1 MGPLLAALPKSARGY
16 TPLTPFSA
24 VPAAP
29 VFKSFAPLL
38 AGLFLAALLASGSAC
53 SAQSSA
59 TAISEPADL
68 ILINGK
74 IITVDAHDSI
84 AQAMAIHSGKI
95 VAVGSN
101 EEIRKH
107 ARKDAPIIDL
117 HGRTAT
123 PGLIDTHC
131 HFDETAQ
138 LYGIELS
145 NTTKISE
152 AVELVRQ
159 KVAASKPGE
168 WIRGSGWDEGKLAE
182 RRYITAADLDR
193 VAPDNPVWL
202 NHTTSHYGVANS
214 YALRLAKISRE
225 TKDPPAG
232 TIDRDAAGLPT
243 GVLKERAMDLLTNLI
258 PDFTRDQQRNG
269 LLKMM
274 ADFGAEGMT
283 AAKDPGTEGIRWDL
297 YQELLKENKSTV
309 RIFALLYGGRTLDS
323 ARATLARL
331 QAQPKP
337 PKSFGDGMLL
347 SGGVKLFM
355 DGSGGGRTA
364 WVYDPWFKK
373 RTEPDAG
380 NTGYPNIEPAEYRQ
394 MVKLFHDAG
403 VHVSTHAVGDH
414 AIDWVVDTYDALLKE
429 KPTKGLRHGI
439 IHCNI
444 PTDHAIDTMARL
456 QRDYDSG
463 YPETQAP
470 FMWWIGDIYAASF
483 GAKREQR
490 LMPYKTYLQ
499 KNMIWAGGS
508 DFSVT
513 PFPARYGLW
522 SSVVR
527 KTLNGTYGWQPFG
540 TAESVDIH
548 TALKSYT
555 IWAAHQLF
563 LEDRIGSLEVGKDA
577 DIAVWD
583 RDLYSI
589 PSDEI
594 KNIRCE
600 LTLLRGRIVFDASA
614 SKSR

>member
-1 MGPLLAALPKSARGY
+1 MTVARISSFPIAALFAGAAAFFILSLSPSAEN
-16 TPLTPFSA
+16 S
-24 VPAAP
+24 
-29 VFKSFAPLL
+29 
-38 AGLFLAALLASGSAC
+38 
-53 SAQSSA
+53 
-59 TAISEPADL
+59 ADL

-74 IITVDAHDSI
+74 IITVDGKDSI
-84 AQAMAIHSGKI
+84 AQALAIHNGKI
-95 VAVGSN
+95 VAVGGN
-101 EEIRKH
+101 DQIRKL
-107 ARKDAPIIDL
+107 APKDAQVIDL

-123 PGLIDTHC
+123 PGLIDSHC
-131 HFDETAQ
+131 HFDETDR

-145 NTTKISE
+145 HVKQIAE

-159 KVAASKPGE
+159 KVASAKPGE
-168 WIRGSGWDEGKLAE
+168 WIQGSGWDEGKLADK
-182 RRYITAADLDR
+182 RYITAADLDK
-193 VAPDNPVWL
+193 VSPENPVWL
-202 NHTTSHYGVANS
+202 LHTTGHYGAANS
-214 YALRLAKISRE
+214 AALRLAKISKE
-225 TKDPPAG
+225 TKDPTGG
-232 TIDRDAAGLPT
+232 TIDRDASGNPS
-243 GVLKERAMDLLTNLI
+243 GVLKEIAMDLVTSLI
-258 PDFTRDQQRNG
+258 PPYTREQQRNG

-274 ADFGAEGMT
+274 ADFNAEGMT

-309 RIFALLYGGRTLDS
+309 RIFALLYGGRDMDS
-323 ARATLARL
+323 AQKVFARL
-331 QAQPKP
+331 QSRPKP
-337 PKSFGDGMLL
+337 PQSFGDGMLL
-347 SGGVKLFM
+347 SGGVKLYM

-364 WVYDPWFKK
+364 WVYDPWFKH
-373 RTEPDAG
+373 RTEVDAG
-380 NTGYPNIEPAEYRQ
+380 NTGYPNIEPQTYRQ
-394 MVKLFHDAG
+394 MVKVFHDAG
-403 VHVSTHAVGDH
+403 IHVSTHAVGDR
-414 AIDWVVDTYDALLKE
+414 AIDWVVDTYADMLKE

-490 LMPYKTYLQ
+490 LMPYKTYTQ
-499 KNMIWAGGS
+499 KNIIWAGGS
-508 DFSVT
+508 DYGVT

-527 KTLNGTYGWQPFG
+527 KTSQGVYGWQPFG

-563 LEDRIGSLEVGKDA
+563 LEDRIGSLEPGKDA

-589 PSDEI
+589 PADDI
-594 KNIRCE
+594 QNIHCE
-600 LTLLRGRIVFDASA
+600 LTLLRGKVVYSA
-614 SKSR
+614 SK

>member
-1 MGPLLAALPKSARGY
+1 MRSHFARFVRLVAPIFFLIAAFALPI
-16 TPLTPFSA
+16 
-24 VPAAP
+24 
-29 VFKSFAPLL
+29 
-38 AGLFLAALLASGSAC
+38 AC
-53 SAQSSA
+53 LAQSS
-59 TAISEPADL
+59 SSDL

-74 IITVDAHDSI
+74 IITVDAQDSI
-84 AQAMAIHSGKI
+84 AQALSIHNGKI

-101 EEIRKH
+101 DQIRKL
-107 ARKDAPIIDL
+107 APKDAQVIDL

-123 PGLIDTHC
+123 PGLIDSHC
-131 HFDETAQ
+131 HFDETDR

-145 NTTKISE
+145 TITKISE

-159 KVAASKPGE
+159 KIASSKPGE
-168 WIRGSGWDEGKLAE
+168 WIQGSGWDEGKLSDK
-182 RRYITAADLDR
+182 RYITAADLDK
-193 VAPDNPVWL
+193 VSPDNPVWL
-202 NHTTSHYGVANS
+202 THTTGHYGVANS
-214 YALRLAKISRE
+214 AALRLAKISKE
-225 TKDPPAG
+225 SKDSTGG
-232 TIDRDAAGLPT
+232 TIDRDSTGQPT
-243 GVLKERAMDLLTNLI
+243 GVLKETAMGAVTDLI
-258 PDFTRDQQRNG
+258 PPYTRKQQRNG

-274 ADFGAEGMT
+274 ADFNAEGMT

-309 RIFALLYGGRTLDS
+309 RIFALLYGGRTMES
-323 ARATLARL
+323 ARETFVRL
-331 QAQPKP
+331 QKQPKP
-337 PKSFGDGMLL
+337 PQSFGDGMLL
-347 SGGVKLFM
+347 SGGVKLYM

-364 WVYDPWFKK
+364 WVYDPWYKTP
-373 RTEPDAG
+373 TELDG
-380 NTGYPNIEPAEYRQ
+380 HNTGYPNIDPPTYRQ
-394 MVKLFHDAG
+394 IVKLFHDAG
-403 VHVSTHAVGDH
+403 IHVSTHAVGDR
-414 AIDWVVDTYDALLKE
+414 AIDWVVDTYADLLKE

-490 LMPYKTYLQ
+490 LMPYKTYTQ
-499 KNMIWAGGS
+499 KNIIWAGGS
-508 DFSVT
+508 DYFVT

-522 SSVVR
+522 SSIVR
-527 KTLNGTYGWQPFG
+527 TTLSGSQPFG

-563 LEDRIGSLEVGKDA
+563 LEACIGSLEPGKDA

-589 PSDEI
+589 PADDI
-594 KNIRCE
+594 KNIHCE
-600 LTLLRGRIVFDASA
+600 LTLLRGKVVYTAPNPPA
-614 SKSR
+614 SK